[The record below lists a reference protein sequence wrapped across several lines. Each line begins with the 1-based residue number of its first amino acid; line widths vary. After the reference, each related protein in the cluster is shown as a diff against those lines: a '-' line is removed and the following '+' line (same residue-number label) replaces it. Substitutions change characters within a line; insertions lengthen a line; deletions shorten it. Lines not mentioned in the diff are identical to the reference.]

1 MWNGINWGALA
12 RHSVQEDPRRHYFS
26 TRSQIFQSHE
36 GDIYLQR
43 DASETG
49 LGASLMQNGLSVAYA
64 SRALTSTE
72 QNYAQI
78 EKELLAIVVG
88 VEKFHQYTYERKVH
102 MESDHKPL
110 ETIYTKPLVSAP
122 KRLQRML
129 LRLQSYDLEIKYKPG
144 RDMYQADTLY
154 RAYLPKTRMARMPHP
169 KSCKWSLSCQL
180 QKKRY
185 STSKCQNTCRSLK
198 PAWQKS
204 RELRRRI
211 PLCRPWVTQYQT
223 WMATREEIFTR
234 FATLLPSSD
243 ELSEQDGIIFKGNSC
258 VIPTE
263 ARHPWTDPSIPIGTH
278 GCLRRARENVYAM
291 AWHDNA
297 NKSKSRQMWN
307 MSNIRKIPTE
317 RNPLLTRSSS

>member
-198 PAWQKS
+198 PA
-204 RELRRRI
+204 
-211 PLCRPWVTQYQT
+211 
-223 WMATREEIFTR
+223 
-234 FATLLPSSD
+234 
-243 ELSEQDGIIFKGNSC
+243 
-258 VIPTE
+258 
-263 ARHPWTDPSIPIGTH
+263 
-278 GCLRRARENVYAM
+278 
-291 AWHDNA
+291 
-297 NKSKSRQMWN
+297 
-307 MSNIRKIPTE
+307 
-317 RNPLLTRSSS
+317 